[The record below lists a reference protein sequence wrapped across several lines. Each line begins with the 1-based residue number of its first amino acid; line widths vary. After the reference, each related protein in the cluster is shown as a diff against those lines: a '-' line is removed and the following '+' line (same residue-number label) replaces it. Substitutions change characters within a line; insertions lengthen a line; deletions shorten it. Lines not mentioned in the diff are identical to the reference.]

1 MSSKMWGGR
10 FDLPADK
17 FAEEFGAVIH
27 IETRMC
33 QDDIQGSIAHAK
45 MLAHQGI
52 ISQEDGEKIVQ
63 GLGAV
68 LEEIKSGQF
77 TFKAEDEDIHMAI
90 EKRLTELIGPAGGRL
105 HTGRSRNDQCQV
117 DGVLYFRRALR
128 ESQEW
133 IRGLQKVLV
142 AKAEEYMGV
151 VMPGYTHLQTAQ
163 PILVSHWFMAYF

>member
-1 MSSKMWGGR
+1 MSSKIWGGR

-68 LEEIKSGQF
+68 LEEIKSGQ
-77 TFKAEDEDIHMAI
+77 
-90 EKRLTELIGPAGGRL
+90 LTEFCISVVLCEKA
-105 HTGRSRNDQCQV
+105 RNGFADCRK
-117 DGVLYFRRALR
+117 F
-128 ESQEW
+128 W
-133 IRGLQKVLV
+133 
-142 AKAEEYMGV
+142 
-151 VMPGYTHLQTAQ
+151 
-163 PILVSHWFMAYF
+163 

>member
-63 GLGAV
+63 GLGVV
-68 LEEIKSGQF
+68 LEEIKSGQSGFPSLEREVHTVTF
-77 TFKAEDEDIHMAI
+77 TQRPVNEDPGSL
-90 EKRLTELIGPAGGRL
+90 LTHEAMDFDSPVLGFIFVEAVGTA
-105 HTGRSRNDQCQV
+105 HVACSRCGFD
-117 DGVLYFRRALR
+117 
-128 ESQEW
+128 
-133 IRGLQKVLV
+133 
-142 AKAEEYMGV
+142 
-151 VMPGYTHLQTAQ
+151 
-163 PILVSHWFMAYF
+163 

>member
-105 HTGRSRNDQCQV
+105 HTGR
-117 DGVLYFRRALR
+117 
-128 ESQEW
+128 
-133 IRGLQKVLV
+133 
-142 AKAEEYMGV
+142 
-151 VMPGYTHLQTAQ
+151 
-163 PILVSHWFMAYF
+163 